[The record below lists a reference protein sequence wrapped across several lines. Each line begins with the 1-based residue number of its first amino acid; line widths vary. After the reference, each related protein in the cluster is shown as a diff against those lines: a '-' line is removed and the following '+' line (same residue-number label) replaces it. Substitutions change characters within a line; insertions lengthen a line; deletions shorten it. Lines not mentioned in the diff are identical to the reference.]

1 MADVIKKFKCFY
13 QDHSAKAKMGAT
25 RRFTRSKWGNA
36 ICCLFIIAAG
46 LFTMLPLIY
55 AVATSFK
62 PLDEILLFP
71 PKFFVRRPSLE
82 NYAAIPTLLSDQNVT
97 LSRYIFN
104 SVFITFIT
112 TLVYIIISAMAAFGL
127 SKSKFKWRNAL
138 FMIVQFALL
147 FNAYT
152 LSVPQ
157 YIIFSKIGVI
167 DTYWAYILPQ
177 LATTLGVFLIKQYIE
192 GYVPDA
198 YIEAATIDGASYF
211 GIFFRIILPLIKPV
225 LLTLLLFSFRDVWAM
240 IPQGTVF
247 SENIKTLPMVMS
259 QIASGGIARS
269 GSAMA
274 VTVIMMIPPIIVYLI
289 SQSNVMDSMSSAGIK
304 E

>member
-1 MADVIKKFKCFY
+1 
-13 QDHSAKAKMGAT
+13 
-25 RRFTRSKWGNA
+25 
-36 ICCLFIIAAG
+36 
-46 LFTMLPLIY
+46 MLPLIY

-211 GIFFRIILPLIKPV
+211 GIFFRIILPIIKPV

-240 IPQGTVF
+240 IPQGTIF
-247 SENIKTLPMVMS
+247 SESIKTLPMVMS

-274 VTVIMMIPPIIVYLI
+274 VTVIMMIPPVIVYLI

>member
-1 MADVIKKFKCFY
+1 
-13 QDHSAKAKMGAT
+13 
-25 RRFTRSKWGNA
+25 
-36 ICCLFIIAAG
+36 
-46 LFTMLPLIY
+46 MLPLIY

-97 LSRYIFN
+97 LTRYIFN

-240 IPQGTVF
+240 IPQGTIF